1 MRVTF
6 VSPFSL
12 CSLILATGFV
22 FAQQPAGKQP
32 AAPTYDAGFFANNT
46 YTNECM
52 GISFTMPSGWLAKRQ
67 GFDGPSKAIHLPGGG
82 LNLLMIEQPKQGTFG
97 NTITLYAAPATE
109 ATGSAKDFVTHAVQ
123 TQVTRSPQNNELVRD
138 TFPVDYAG
146 KHFFRADYKTS
157 KPRATLRSLIFTRF
171 RDYYIGEMV
180 EVGNTAELDSA
191 IDSLKN
197 ISFREDVR
205 DPKCATGQMARSR
218 PMMGVIPLH
227 SVVTTSLAR
236 NGP

>member
-1 MRVTF
+1 MYVLRL
-6 VSPFSL
+6 SL
-12 CSLILATGFV
+12 CSLVLATGSV
-22 FAQQPAGKQP
+22 LAQQPESKPP
-32 AAPTYDAGFFANNT
+32 AVPTYADGLFANNT

-52 GISFTMPSGWLAKRQ
+52 GISFTVPSGWLAKRQ
-67 GFDGPSKAIHLPGGG
+67 GFNGPSKAIHLPGGG
-82 LNLLMIEQPKQGTFG
+82 LNLLMVEQPKQGTFG

-123 TQVTRSPQNNELVRD
+123 TQVTRSPQNSEIVRE

-157 KPRATLRSLIFTRF
+157 KPRATVRSLIFTRF

-180 EVGNTAELDSA
+180 EAGSTAELDSA
-191 IDSLKN
+191 IDSLKK

-205 DPKCATGQMARSR
+205 DPKCATGEVARSA
-218 PMMGVIPLH
+218 L
-227 SVVTTSLAR
+227 
-236 NGP
+236 